1 MRLVIFCFIF
11 SCFYIQAQ
19 VPFLIQGRPTEIE
32 VTSYW
37 SDKILNLQKSGDE
50 KEVGFASQVTIDP
63 LVSVTAFKVGNR
75 IFLPKKRDKIQFQ
88 NFSYTVSEESPTENY
103 EIFYNSQG
111 LLYVP
116 TEIADALSFK
126 FEDGQFKRL
135 PETRVEDENGYQFS
149 FSPYNQ
155 GAKLALAIKFDLI
168 IAGKTYSFFEFSK
181 QRGGIERQFDVLLKA
196 SEETLIL
203 VNGNSRVDKE
213 FYEKTYK
220 NSEIYYEKLKSF
232 SAHAHAVGLAEL
244 IGGVD
249 FFQNQKGVNFVSANI
264 YLDEGPFFQPYK
276 IFNLNNKKIA
286 VTSVIDQKTQ
296 RRLNKYY
303 QSPFIIKDP
312 IKSLKTTIKELGN
325 EIDFLIV
332 MLPEKTNMIEDYK
345 KIKSVDMLVWDKK
358 EDPEYINFEQQ
369 VSFPFQNIEYR
380 KTMLDI
386 KTSKVKASRGE
397 IVFSDSLT
405 IKNQNI
411 HLVDSLI
418 YRGFEG
424 HHFYEELSNFQHQDS
439 LIPKASQVS
448 SLKISYSQ
456 DDINKL
462 LCDSMLEKFQ
472 TDLCIL
478 SAREAGFNPPD
489 GLSELIIK
497 RWFRKRYLVKTDIIG
512 SDFKKL
518 LKTLEQKSELR
529 SFMIKGFY
537 NDLIRGTPIID
548 NQVYSIITTSEF
560 FKRIEELGSS
570 KMLLNKQTK
579 LEGNKIR
586 LISQFFIES
595 LKEQNK
601 DKKVNER
608 ANEIRKTISRQKDK
622 KRGKWRAEIKKI
634 DLNYS
639 QRSSREVDPN
649 FNARDNRVF
658 TNDQIRFQI
667 EANSSVYYQYG
678 LYTAETGEEIQFSKE
693 KIENQ
698 TSSVSNIISD
708 SIFLFS
714 KHSFFWT
721 QNQLGDISPYLQL
734 GYKTQFERTNSDRQH
749 LWTLDLGMKFE
760 NTAWYDLFQF
770 GPFAEID
777 NSGENQTPGRY
788 GGGVSFR
795 YRLSKPLFK
804 DKMSLELESDYSY
817 YYRRSNP
824 NLDNIEQ
831 TWDSRIGLLTRL
843 FEDVSFGPFIQY
855 FYFHSI
861 NGDTSGGF
869 LTTGV
874 QFLYR
879 GNWSL

>member
-11 SCFYIQAQ
+11 SSFWLQAQ
-19 VPFLIQGRPTEIE
+19 VQFLIQGRPTEFE

-37 SDKILNLQKSGDE
+37 SDKILNLQKIGE
-50 KEVGFASQVTIDP
+50 GKVGFAGKVHIDP
-63 LVSVTAFKVGNR
+63 SVGVTAFKVGNR
-75 IFLPKKRDKIQFQ
+75 IFFPKKRNDIQFS
-88 NFSYTVSEESPTENY
+88 NFSYTVSDQRPVENY

-116 TEIADALSFK
+116 TEIADALSLK
-126 FEDGQFKRL
+126 FESGQFKRL
-135 PETRVEDENGYQFS
+135 PETKTEDDNGYQFS

-155 GAKLALAIKFDLI
+155 GAKLSLAIKFDLE
-168 IAGKTYSFFEFSK
+168 IAGKNYSFFEFSK
-181 QRGGIERQFDVLLKA
+181 QRGGIERQFDSILKA
-196 SEETLIL
+196 SEDTLIL

-220 NSEIYYEKLKSF
+220 NSEIYYKKLVSF
-232 SAHAHAVGLAEL
+232 SHHVHAVGLAEL

-249 FFQNQKGVNFVSANI
+249 FFQTQKKVNFVNANI
-264 YLDEGPFFQPYK
+264 FLDEGPYFQTFK
-276 IFNLNNKKIA
+276 VFNIDNKKIA
-286 VTSVIDQKTQ
+286 VTSVIEQKTQ
-296 RRLNKYY
+296 TRLNKYY
-303 QSPFIIKDP
+303 QSPFTIRDP
-312 IKSLKTTIKELGN
+312 IESLNKVIAELRN
-325 EIDFLIV
+325 TVDFIIV
-332 MLPEKTNMIEDYK
+332 MLPEKTN
-345 KIKSVDMLVWDKK
+345 KINAYRDLKAVDMIVWDQK
-358 EDPEYINFEQQ
+358 EDPEYINYEQQ
-369 VSFPFQNIEYR
+369 VSYPFQRIEYR
-380 KTMLDI
+380 KPMLDI
-386 KTSKVKASRGE
+386 KTSKVKTSRGE
-397 IVFSDSLT
+397 ISFNEMLT
-405 IKNQNI
+405 VKNKNI

-424 HHFYEELSNFQHQDS
+424 FHFYEELSNFQHQDS

-448 SLKISYSQ
+448 SFKITYSQ
-456 DDINKL
+456 DDINKI
-462 LCDSMLEKFQ
+462 LCDSMLEEFE
-472 TDLCIL
+472 TDLCVL

-497 RWFRKRYLVKTDIIG
+497 RWFRKRYLVKTQVRGDE
-512 SDFKKL
+512 FKKL
-518 LKTLEQKSELR
+518 LKNLESKSELR

-537 NDLIRGTPIID
+537 KDLIRGTPIIN
-548 NQVYSIITTSEF
+548 NQMYSIITTSEF
-560 FKRIEELGSS
+560 FKRIEELGLEN
-570 KMLLNKQTK
+570 KLVNKQTK
-579 LEGNKIR
+579 IR
-586 LISQFFIES
+586 DDKVTLVSQFFIDS
-595 LKEQNK
+595 LKKKNK
-601 DKKVNER
+601 DKKVEQR
-608 ANEIRKTISRQKDK
+608 ASEIRKTITRQKDK
-622 KRGKWRAEIKKI
+622 TRGKWRAEVKKI

-667 EANSSVYYQYG
+667 EANSSIYYQYG

-714 KHSFFWT
+714 KHSFFWK
-721 QNQLGDISPYLQL
+721 QNQFGDISPYLQL
-734 GYKTQFERTNSDRQH
+734 GYKTQFEETNNGRQS
-749 LWTLDLGMKFE
+749 LWTLDLGVKFE
-760 NTAWYDLFQF
+760 NTPWYDLVQF

-777 NSGENQTPGRY
+777 NSSENQTPGRY

-795 YRLSKPLFK
+795 YRLNKPLFE
-804 DKMSLELESDYSY
+804 DRMSLELESDYSY

-824 NLDNIEQ
+824 SADNIQQ
-831 TWDSRIGLLTRL
+831 TWDSRVSLLTRL
-843 FEDVSFGPFIQY
+843 FKDVSFGPFVQY

-861 NGDTSGGF
+861 DDDTSGGF